1 MKRRVVFG
9 LGIAAVVIAAA
20 GMRLCDLGRRP
31 MHTDEAVQ
39 AEKAR
44 LLVEENAWRY
54 DPHEYHGP
62 TLPYASAPLLL
73 VGAGGRIENA
83 TEVTLRLVPALFG
96 VGIVLLTLL
105 VAGGLG
111 RPGALVAAVLAAASP
126 AMVFY
131 SRYFIHET
139 LLVFFTF
146 GALATGWRYLK
157 CRLAGE
163 AEGGTGLGWALGC
176 GAFLGLVHA
185 TKGTCAF
192 TFVAIVS
199 GLATAWGAHRWIDG
213 KRVDLPGRIGW
224 KHPACAAGVALAVSF
239 ILYASFFANM
249 RGPVD
254 SVLTYFVSAE
264 RAVGPSVHGHPW
276 HYYLKLLAWTKYGR
290 YPSYTE
296 GLIIALAVVGGAAA
310 FVRRGAFLQGTGGA
324 DGDAGGET
332 AKAAAPSRLAWIADS
347 VGARDGTDVH
357 LARFLAGYTLAL
369 VVIYSAVP
377 YKTPWCALSF
387 LHGMVLLA
395 GIGAVALVRAM
406 PRAALRIAVA
416 SVLAAGTVH
425 LAWQS
430 HRWNF
435 RFAAARFNPFNYAPT
450 SSDLLNLVR
459 LVEKISALS
468 PRGRE
473 VHIRVIA
480 PESWPLPWYFRP
492 YANVDYWPELPAKPD
507 AAVVIAAA
515 DAPADVK
522 ARLATGYVAGYYGLR
537 PGVTLTLH
545 VRKDLWAEF
554 LERAPSGGP
563 GAVGPDE

>member
-9 LGIAAVVIAAA
+9 LTIAAVVVAAA
-20 GMRLCDLGRRP
+20 GLRLWDLGRRP

-44 LLVEENAWRY
+44 LLVEENGWRY

-62 TLPYASAPLLL
+62 TLPYASAPFLFA
-73 VGAGGRIENA
+73 GAGGRIENA
-83 TEVTLRLVPALFG
+83 SEVTLRLVPALFG
-96 VGIVLLTLL
+96 VGLVLLTL
-105 VAGGLG
+105 VMAGGLG
-111 RPGALVAAVLAAASP
+111 RPGAIVAAALAAVSP

-146 GALATGWRYLK
+146 GALVTGWRYLK
-157 CRLAGE
+157 CRFAGE
-163 AEGGTGLGWALGC
+163 VGDGTGLGWALGC
-176 GAFLGLVHA
+176 GAFVGLMHA

-192 TFVAIVS
+192 TFVAIVA

-213 KRVDLPGRIGW
+213 KRIDLPGRIGW
-224 KHPACAAGVALAVSF
+224 KHPACAAAVAFAVSF
-239 ILYASFFANM
+239 ILYSSFFANM

-276 HYYLKLLAWTKYGR
+276 YYYLKLLAWTKYGL

-310 FVRRGAFLQGTGGA
+310 FVRRGAFLRGSGGA
-324 DGDAGGET
+324 EADEDSVREAGP
-332 AKAAAPSRLAWIADS
+332 PSRLAWLAES

-369 VVIYSAVP
+369 VVIYSTIP

-395 GIGAVALVRAM
+395 GVGAVALVRAM
-406 PRAALRIAVA
+406 PRVALRVAVAAALAV
-416 SVLAAGTVH
+416 GTVH
-425 LAWQS
+425 LAWQA

-435 RFAAARFNPFNYAPT
+435 RFAAARFNPLNYSPT
-450 SSDLLNLVR
+450 STDLRNLME
-459 LVEKISALS
+459 LVEKIARIAPEKRAIL
-468 PRGRE
+468 
-473 VHIRVIA
+473 IRVIA
-480 PESWPLPWYFRP
+480 PESWPLPWYFRRYP
-492 YANVDYWPELPAKPD
+492 NVDYWPELPEKLD

-522 ARLATGYVAGYYGLR
+522 ARLASGYVVGYYGLR
-537 PGVTLTLH
+537 PGVTLALH
-545 VRKDLWAEF
+545 VRNDLWAAF
-554 LERAPSGGP
+554 VAPAAGTGGS
-563 GAVGPDE
+563 DE